1 MVKAT
6 LEHSKELISQKVEKD
21 RKREK
26 AEDERRSI
34 LYDMLDR
41 ELPGW
46 KSKYY
51 PLIGLESKPLTKEAR
66 KKIDELLN
74 WMRTNPDTSGYIH
87 QYDD

>member
-6 LEHSKELISQKVEKD
+6 LEHSKELISQKVE
-21 RKREK
+21 
-26 AEDERRSI
+26 
-34 LYDMLDR
+34 
-41 ELPGW
+41 